1 MIAAA
6 ALLIATHIWFFTAV
20 RKRRND
26 IADVA
31 WGLGFVLL
39 GTVDV
44 LAKGSYTNVRSMIV
58 LALVFIWGARLSI
71 YIGLRSRKGVE
82 DPRYVEMR
90 EAWGERWLVN
100 TYLKVFLLQG
110 FLLFIIAQPMLAAL
124 RLPPSRLDTIDFIA
138 IAVALFG
145 FVVETVADSQKN
157 KFKSVASNRGKICD
171 VGLWNQSRHPNYFG
185 EIVFWI
191 GISLFSLLDP
201 AALWWV
207 WFSPALLIF
216 LLLKVSGVPLVE
228 KRYAGRS
235 DYDDYKKRTNLLTPI
250 RLKVLFKR

>member
-6 ALLIATHIWFFTAV
+6 ALLIATHIWFFTAI

-31 WGLGFVLL
+31 WGLGFILL
-39 GTVDV
+39 GVVQV
-44 LAKGSYTNVRSMIV
+44 LAKGSYTNTRSLIV
-58 LALVFIWGARLSI
+58 LALVIIWGARLSI
-71 YIGLRSRKGVE
+71 YIGRRSRGSAE

-110 FLLFIIAQPMLAAL
+110 FLLYLIAQPMLAVL
-124 RLPPSRLDTIDFIA
+124 RLPASRLATIDFIA
-138 IAVALFG
+138 IGVAALGFVIEAVA
-145 FVVETVADSQKN
+145 DYQKN
-157 KFKSVASNRGKICD
+157 KFKSRSSNRQKICD
-171 VGLWNQSRHPNYFG
+171 VGLWSQSRHPNYFG
-185 EIVFWI
+185 EILFWI
-191 GISLFSLLDP
+191 GISLFSLVDP

-207 WFSPALLIF
+207 WFGPVLLIT
-216 LLLKVSGVPLVE
+216 LLLKVSGVPLIE

-235 DYDDYKKRTNLLTPI
+235 DYDEYKKRTNLLVPI
-250 RLKVLFKR
+250 RLSGTTA